1 MNRIQHILLLS
12 QFLLT
17 VFTSAAQTKIIER
30 SRQAIAAAKDPA
42 TKLQAILLLCDQGY
56 SLHPDTLMAYAES
69 AENIA
74 LQLNDKLSEVKA
86 MYYKSFAL
94 TNKGLIDS
102 SLNLANKCLA
112 ALQNNVTDAIL
123 ICNINNQKGRCY
135 VRKNQYKEAIEMGYE
150 IISLAEKNNDVLL
163 QLRGKTLIGWAYLEM
178 GQPVK
183 ALNWHLKALRTTT
196 DTLLLEKYAILFAN
210 LATNYNMLNK
220 KDSAFYYIK
229 KGISYSRKHENLF
242 ALSNSLAIES
252 QLFVSSG
259 QAKLSEPV
267 LKEVVEIRKLI
278 GDPFYIAS
286 DMSQLGYYYAHYGQ
300 PEKGIAICKEGIA
313 IAKKY
318 NLDTKLF
325 FLYNSLADNY
335 KALGNTAAYAEVL
348 QNIIELKDMVY
359 EKNTGRALAEIQ
371 TKYELQKKEN
381 TIIQQKLAIITKNY
395 WLNGLLLSVVFLVI
409 FAYFIFKNYRR
420 KQTIKMEI
428 AVAEE
433 KMLAKLSIKE
443 AEENERRRIATDL
456 HDNLGVYAAS
466 IAANLDTIS
475 AGEHFNPTSINAL
488 AELNSNSQ
496 SIISQLGDTI
506 WALKRTALSL
516 TAVSDRI
523 KLVIQ
528 KIQPSYLNISI
539 DVVEKI
545 EADPQLQ
552 PAQAFHLFQV
562 IQEALI
568 NALRH
573 SGGNYIEI
581 LFTGGNNWKVFI
593 EDDGNGIKNKG
604 EVKAGGN
611 GIQNMLNRSKEAGFF
626 ITWLHNEKGGTT
638 VAISSTTN

>member
-12 QFLLT
+12 LFLLT
-17 VFTSAAQTKIIER
+17 VVIAAAQTKIIER
-30 SRQAIAAAKDPA
+30 SKQAIAAAKDPA
-42 TKLQAILLLCDQGY
+42 AKIQAVFLLCDQGY
-56 SLHPDTLMAYAES
+56 SLHPDTLMAYAAMAGS
-69 AENIA
+69 IA
-74 LQLNDKLSEVKA
+74 LQMNDKLAELKS
-86 MYYKSFAL
+86 MYYKSAAL
-94 TNKGLIDS
+94 TNKGMVDS
-102 SLNLANKCLA
+102 SLNVANKSLT
-112 ALQNNVTDAIL
+112 ALKEKVTDPLL
-123 ICNINNQKGRCY
+123 ICNLLNQKGRCY

-150 IISLAEKNNDVLL
+150 IISRAEKINDILL
-163 QLRGKTLIGWAYLEM
+163 QVKAKTLIGWAYLEM
-178 GQPVK
+178 GQPRE
-183 ALNWHLKALRTTT
+183 ALKWHLKALNTTS

-210 LATNYNMLNK
+210 LATNYKGLDK
-220 KDSAFYYIK
+220 IDSAFFYIK
-229 KGISYSRKHENLF
+229 KGIAYSRMHENLF

-252 QLFVSSG
+252 ELFVRSG
-259 QAKLSEPV
+259 KAKLSEPV

-325 FLYNSLADNY
+325 FLYSSLADNY
-335 KALGNTAAYAEVL
+335 KALDNTTAYAEVL
-348 QNIIELKDMVY
+348 QNIIELKDVVY
-359 EKNTGRALAEIQ
+359 EKNTANALAEIQ
-371 TKYELQKKEN
+371 TKYEVQKKEN
-381 TIIQQKLAIITKNY
+381 TIIQQKLAIVTKNY
-395 WLNGLLLSVVFLVI
+395 WLNGLLLTAAFLVV

-420 KQTIKMEI
+420 KQTIKMGI

-433 KMLAKLSIKE
+433 KMLSKLSIKE
-443 AEENERRRIATDL
+443 AQENERRRIATDL

-475 AGEHFNPTSINAL
+475 AEEHFNPTSINAL
-488 AELNSNSQ
+488 TELNSNSQ

-506 WALKRTALSL
+506 WALKRTALLL
-516 TAVSDRI
+516 TAVSDRL

-528 KIQPSYLNISI
+528 KIRPSYVNINI
-539 DVVEKI
+539 DVVEKL
-545 EADPQLQ
+545 EADPQLP

-573 SGGNYIEI
+573 SGCNHVEV
-581 LFTGGNNWKVFI
+581 LFTGGNDWKVFI
-593 EDDGNGIKNKG
+593 EDDGTGIKKNG
-604 EVKAGGN
+604 QVKAGGN
-611 GIQNMLNRSKEAGFF
+611 GIPNMLGRSKEAGFS
-626 ITWLHNEKGGTT
+626 ITWIRNEKGGTT